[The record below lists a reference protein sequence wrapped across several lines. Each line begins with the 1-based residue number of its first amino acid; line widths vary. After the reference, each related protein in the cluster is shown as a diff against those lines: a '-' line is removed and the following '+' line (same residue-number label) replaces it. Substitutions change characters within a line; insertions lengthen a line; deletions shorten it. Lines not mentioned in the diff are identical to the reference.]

1 MKKLDNSR
9 EKFMSVNVDNL
20 NFQMVRNSEYVDKS
34 DLITL
39 TNNIINIEKRFIC
52 VTRPRRFGKSVTVKM
67 LNAYYSK
74 GCDSKALFSDLKIA
88 STTDFERHLNQHDVI
103 YLDMTEFADDNGN
116 GDLYLENLNTDVV
129 SELKDTYSEYF
140 EKEKNYSLPEAIRCL
155 NKRFIFIIDEWDF
168 VFREYPNNTNLHKN
182 FIDLLRALFK
192 GVGER
197 YVELVYM
204 TGILPIARYNTQSA
218 LNNFSEYTILN
229 PGKFAKYYG
238 FTEDEVKTLCEKYHL
253 DFDTTKFWY
262 DGYKVG
268 GYELYNPNSIIEL
281 INHRTFESYWSNT
294 SAYGLVKEAINLN
307 FEGLKDDIIK
317 LCSGDTISIPL
328 PEIKSYNTADLNF
341 KNKVAIY
348 IYLVHLGYLGCN
360 LEEGIIY
367 VPNEETRLELL
378 NSVKENHWTQYE
390 SALKLSEQVVV
401 ATYNKDAET
410 VANLLSKIH
419 EDKVPA
425 LEYNNESALRY
436 VALMAYLATES
447 YYLAPLNE
455 FPTGKGFADIVY
467 LPISANSKSKPALII
482 ELKKD
487 ASSKAALEQIK
498 ERDYVSRVK
507 EYTDNILLIGINYD
521 SKTKQHTSEIE
532 EYQKQ
537 GSSKDNFLFS
547 FSFQKVT
554 LYRRSF

>member
-1 MKKLDNSR
+1 
-9 EKFMSVNVDNL
+9 MSDKQFLSIPESPTSFEELKDENYY
-20 NFQMVRNSEYVDKS
+20 YVDK
-34 DLITL
+34 TA
-39 TNNIINIEKRFIC
+39 FIKT
-52 VTRPRRFGKSVTVKM
+52 VFTDSAKVLLFTRPRRFGKSVTVKM
-67 LNAYYSK
+67 LNAYYSN

-88 STTDFERHLNQHDVI
+88 SSLDFESHLNQHDVI

-129 SELKDTYSEYF
+129 SELKDTYSECF

-197 YVELVYM
+197 YVEFVYM

-360 LEEGIIY
+360 LDEGIIY

-378 NSVKENHWTQYE
+378 NSVKENHWPKFE

-436 VALMAYLATES
+436 VVLMAYLATES

-487 ASSKAALEQIK
+487 ASSKVALEQIK

-521 SKTKQHTSEIE
+521 SKTKQHTCEIE
-532 EYQKQ
+532 EYQN
-537 GSSKDNFLFS
+537 S
-547 FSFQKVT
+547 
-554 LYRRSF
+554 